1 MLINELSR
9 EELIEIVTAQAV
21 FTHGLRAAAN
31 KALAHA
37 NHLVSNYASDV
48 PADKMKDWAEAQ
60 IEATALLVCPAPVSD
75 QAAH

>member
-9 EELIEIVTAQAV
+9 EELIEVVTAQAV

-37 NHLVSNYASDV
+37 NHLVSNYAADV
-48 PADKMKDWAEAQ
+48 PADKMKEWAAAQVEAS
-60 IEATALLVCPAPVSD
+60 ALLICPAPVSD
-75 QAAH
+75 QASH